1 MMIFGRKMRQRYRV
15 LKPTVSYFGVGFD
28 GDWSFVNFVQGK
40 GDSDQLDGED

>member
-1 MMIFGRKMRQRYRV
+1 VGV
-15 LKPTVSYFGVGFD
+15 LVVVCDLGLSYFGVGFD